1 MHRINRTNRP
11 VLITPDEVI
20 FHIASDKTIDARII
34 LNSIINA
41 EERIIAPAIGDDF
54 YYDLIEKKNVR
65 VTAANK
71 TQLLTDMNAARAL
84 EGLDPIPSA
93 ELKVGMYI
101 NAIEFITDPNL
112 VLLWEMFLWKL
123 TAEAVDL
130 LTTVPS
136 WLRHTSAG
144 QQKNNPEVIGGS
156 AGGSIT
162 GDYKDIKF
170 KLDIQMQ
177 DRIDPL
183 TGRMHAWLCKRKSSF
198 PLYKKPCEC
207 DDDGIAYR
215 RKTDWVFPAKTGTAT
230 KTNCSPCMNQILT
243 EIVEDF
249 FITETGACIET
260 E

>member
-1 MHRINRTNRP
+1 MRRINRTNRP

-20 FHIASDKTIDARII
+20 FHIASDKQTDARLI

-41 EERIIAPAIGDDF
+41 EERIIAPALGDDF
-54 YYDLIEKKNVR
+54 YYSLIEKKNLR
-65 VTAANK
+65 VTSSNQS
-71 TQLLTDMNAARAL
+71 QLLADINADRAL
-84 EGLDPIPSA
+84 EGLNPLPSN

-101 NAIEFITDPNL
+101 NAIEFITDPKL

-123 TAEAVDL
+123 TAESVDL

-136 WLRHTSAG
+136 WLRHTGAG

-156 AGGSIT
+156 AGGSVT

-170 KLDIQMQ
+170 KLDIQLQ

-183 TGRMHAWLCKRKSSF
+183 AARMHAWICKRKSDY
-198 PLYKKPCEC
+198 PLYKRHCEC
-207 DDDGIAYR
+207 NDDGIAIG
-215 RKTDWVFPAKTGTAT
+215 RKTDWVFPSKHTAKSTG
-230 KTNCSPCMNQILT
+230 NCTDCMNQILT
-243 EIVEDF
+243 EIVQDG
-249 FITETGACIET
+249 FITELGECIEP